1 MKTIAILF
9 LTVILFSCSDDSTIP
24 HNVISSEK
32 MSAIMWDIMRAQA
45 LAAEVARKDSSMTVE
60 AHRGKFTKKVFQVHH
75 VSSDE
80 FDKSYNWYM
89 EHPKVMKEMFDS
101 LYSRKQRENEQSM
114 QERHRSPRAD
124 SVYKKI
130 LIK

>member
-1 MKTIAILF
+1 MKAISF
-9 LTVILFSCSDDSTIP
+9 LVLSFVAFSCSDEIQIP

-32 MSAIMWDIMRAQA
+32 MSAIMWDMMRAQA
-45 LAAEVARKDSSMTVE
+45 LAAEVARKDSSMTAD
-60 AHRGKFTKKVFQVHH
+60 AHREMFTKKVFQVHR
-75 VSSDE
+75 VTADD

-89 EHPKVMKEMFDS
+89 EHPKMMKEMFDS
-101 LYSRKQRENEQSM
+101 LYSHKQKENEQAI